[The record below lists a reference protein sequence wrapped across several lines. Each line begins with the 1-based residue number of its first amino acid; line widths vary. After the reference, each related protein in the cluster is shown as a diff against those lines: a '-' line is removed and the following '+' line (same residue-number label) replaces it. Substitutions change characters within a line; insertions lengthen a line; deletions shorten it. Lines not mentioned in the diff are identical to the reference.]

1 MNRRAFI
8 QSVLL
13 TGARRASPAEGAFGQ
28 AQAER
33 RRAGW
38 IIPTNKP
45 DRFRLKVMAFNPIPA
60 PDPKTWELT
69 IDGLGNE
76 PLRLKAAD
84 LDRLPRV
91 TQSSRLKCV
100 QCWSGRV
107 NWEGFRCQDL
117 LQLTGAKPELEW
129 VRVDCADRYYDFVKM
144 DDLLHPRTLFGLG
157 MNGEALTPEHG
168 APLRLVMP
176 REVRIQVVEADHEA
190 DLRRSR
196 RRRAGRGR
204 LAVLFRSRRHPARR
218 RSSVRVPRRGAQ
230 DRGGEIIESIA
241 KMQNCRIA
249 KIPSGVEY
257 RRLPLVFSAAM
268 ALSAAW
274 QSTSDPSVPPTARS
288 AA

>member
-1 MNRRAFI
+1 M

-13 TGARRASPAEGAFGQ
+13 TAVTAPLPGGSLSAQ

-45 DRFRLKVMAFNPIPA
+45 DRFGLKVMAFNPMPA
-60 PDPKTWELT
+60 PDLAAWELT
-69 IDGLGNE
+69 IEGLDAQ

-107 NWEGFRCQDL
+107 NWEGFRAEEL
-117 LQLTGAKPELEW
+117 LKLVRSKTEPKW
-129 VRVDCADRYYDFVKM
+129 VRVDCADKYYDFVKI

-176 REVRIQVVEADHEA
+176 AKYGYKSSKLITRLTFVDEGGMGLVADGWPYYSASGDILPGVDHPFEFPDEVRKIT
-190 DLRRSR
+190 
-196 RRRAGRGR
+196 
-204 LAVLFRSRRHPARR
+204 
-218 RSSVRVPRRGAQ
+218 
-230 DRGGEIIESIA
+230 GGEI
-241 KMQNCRIA
+241 
-249 KIPSGVEY
+249 VEY
-257 RRLPLVFSAAM
+257 
-268 ALSAAW
+268 
-274 QSTSDPSVPPTARS
+274 
-288 AA
+288 